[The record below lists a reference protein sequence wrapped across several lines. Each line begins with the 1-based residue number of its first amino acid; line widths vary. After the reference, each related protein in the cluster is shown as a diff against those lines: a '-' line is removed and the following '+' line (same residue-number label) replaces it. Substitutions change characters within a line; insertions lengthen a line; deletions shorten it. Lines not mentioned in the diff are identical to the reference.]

1 MSDGVRNQS
10 GANARTASTAER
22 AIEFVHD
29 VLDHEIVDAHQ
40 VPCGIVDDIEFEFL
54 PKRGLRPV
62 ALLVGPGAWQRR
74 LTPWL
79 ASLAR
84 LAVGGDE
91 VRIPLLAVAYID
103 ERVALRGTAEEL
115 GLGAADRRWARR
127 LAKVRV
133 A

>member
-1 MSDGVRNQS
+1 MSDGAHKR
-10 GANARTASTAER
+10 GAADARTSSTTER

-40 VPCGIVDDIEFEFL
+40 VPCGIVDDIEFEFV

-84 LAVGGDE
+84 LAVGRDE
-91 VRIPLLAVAYID
+91 ARIPLSAVAYID

-115 GLGAADRRWARR
+115 GLGAADRKWARR
-127 LAKVRV
+127 LVKARV

>member
-1 MSDGVRNQS
+1 MSEAPRHRSPRAGQAS
-10 GANARTASTAER
+10 GTAEC

-40 VPCGIVDDIEFEFL
+40 VPCGIVDDIEFAFV

-79 ASLAR
+79 AALAGHV
-84 LAVGGDE
+84 VGRDE
-91 VRIPLLAVAYID
+91 ARIPISAIAYVD

-115 GLGAADRRWARR
+115 GLGASDRKWARR
-127 LAKVRV
+127 LARLRL